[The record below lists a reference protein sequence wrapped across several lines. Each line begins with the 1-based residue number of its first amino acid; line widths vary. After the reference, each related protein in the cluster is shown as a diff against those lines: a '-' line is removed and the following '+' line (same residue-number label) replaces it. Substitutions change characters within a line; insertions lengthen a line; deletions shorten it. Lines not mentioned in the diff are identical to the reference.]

1 MTQPSFRKCITI
13 SKTNKTTFLVKNIYL
28 YSTLYLIKCNLLL
41 NYCRFFFSHVNITK
55 QVLVGQIYSLRTFWQ
70 VNMKTCMQVD

>member
-41 NYCRFFFSHVNITK
+41 NYCRFFFFTCKHHKTGLGGTDLFSQNI
-55 QVLVGQIYSLRTFWQ
+55 LAG
-70 VNMKTCMQVD
+70 